1 MSIPSASIAAA
12 VAGLF
17 QIASAVSR
25 QSNVSS
31 IRTTFGS
38 SCPRHQAP
46 AADRSRKQL
55 ERPVV
60 AGTEGVV
67 VGNATDA
74 DDRGLDLAREHG
86 AADLDDDGEWVGR
99 RLEGER

>member
-17 QIASAVSR
+17 QIASGSR
-25 QSNVSS
+25 SDVSS

-38 SCPRHQAP
+38 FRFR
-46 AADRSRKQL
+46 AAAFLSVNSSSAL
-55 ERPVV
+55 L
-60 AGTEGVV
+60 AGTVGVV
-67 VGNATDA
+67 HPEIG
-74 DDRGLDLAREHG
+74 RGLDLAREHG